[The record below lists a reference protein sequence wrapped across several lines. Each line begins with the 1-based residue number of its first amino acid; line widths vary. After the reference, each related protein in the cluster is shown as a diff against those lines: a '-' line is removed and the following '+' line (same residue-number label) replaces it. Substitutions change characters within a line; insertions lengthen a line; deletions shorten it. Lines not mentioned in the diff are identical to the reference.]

1 MNMLRIKFNNDVKKL
16 LNDCNSTIKSIISS
30 RLSSINKNNN
40 IKQVQIYFNTNYNN
54 LKNKLNLDIKAA
66 QSYVPPVPAS
76 ASASVTAPAPAPAP
90 ASKVAQKKITLQA
103 DTLFDFDKSTLKS
116 DGVATLNKVAQDV
129 KKMKLEVV
137 IIVGYTDSVG
147 SDAYNIALG
156 QRRANAVKSFLT
168 NDGGVEATRV
178 YTESKGKA
186 DPVAS
191 NATAEGRAKN
201 RRAVIEVVGTQPVK

>member
-1 MNMLRIKFNNDVKKL
+1 MNKTLKLMLAAVITISAGSVMAQPKNVDNWV
-16 LNDCNSTIKSIISS
+16 NSTGTPWRNGDGTLCWRDASWTPATAAPNCDGWLAPKPAAA
-30 RLSSINKNNN
+30 
-40 IKQVQIYFNTNYNN
+40 
-54 LKNKLNLDIKAA
+54 KAA
-66 QSYVPPVPAS
+66 P
-76 ASASVTAPAPAPAP
+76 
-90 ASKVAQKKITLQA
+90 SKVTQKKITLQA

-116 DGVATLNKVAQDV
+116 AGVATLNKLAQDI

-147 SDAYNIALG
+147 TDAYNIALG
-156 QRRANAVKSFLT
+156 QRRANAVKAFLT

-201 RRAVIEVVGTQPVK
+201 RRAVIEVVGTQAVK

>member
-1 MNMLRIKFNNDVKKL
+1 MAQPKNVDNWV
-16 LNDCNSTIKSIISS
+16 NSTGTPW
-30 RLSSINKNNN
+30 RNGDGTLCWRDA
-40 IKQVQIYFNTNYNN
+40 TWTPAT
-54 LKNKLNLDIKAA
+54 AA
-66 QSYVPPVPAS
+66 PNCDGWLAPKPA
-76 ASASVTAPAPAPAP
+76 AAPAAAV
-90 ASKVAQKKITLQA
+90 SKVAQKKITLQA
-103 DTLFDFDKSTLKS
+103 DTLFDFDKSNLKS
-116 DGVATLNKVAQDV
+116 EGVATLNKLAQDI

-147 SDAYNIALG
+147 TDAYNIALG
-156 QRRANAVKSFLT
+156 QRRANAVKAFLT

-201 RRAVIEVVGTQPVK
+201 RRAVIEVVGTQAVK